1 MATLL
6 QSQTSGCCNG
16 GSPNPTN
23 GTLYILYPSPDFNS
37 EMLPFSPQCQFNS
50 YLELFS
56 GQNNALFNYNT
67 AQSLDVTLV
76 VSSNNCYLKIYENA
90 LPSNSYPNLAI
101 FNGSSFIE
109 YPTGGTN
116 GKFDINF
123 FISRRCYSCTTSPPT
138 NNTKRKWQWT
148 LKDITFLPD
157 TYTLFNDPRF
167 STQLTY
173 KTSVVNCDAKN
184 I

>member
-23 GTLYILYPSPDFNS
+23 GTLYIPYPSPDFNS

-157 TYTLFNDPRF
+157 TYTLFNIFPFKD
-167 STQLTY
+167 QLTY
-173 KTSVVNCDAKN
+173 STSVVNCDAKN